1 MLTVTENGKEEL
13 KRMSSQIVEQPG
25 STLRLVA
32 NEQGQLGLI
41 ADTEKED
48 DQSIEHQGETI
59 LLLDKILSEALEG
72 VCVDCQDEGEGPR
85 LVLITTDTGEEP
97 TPE

>member
-13 KRMSSQIVEQPG
+13 KRMSSQVVEQPG

-41 ADTEKED
+41 ADTEKEG

-59 LLLDKILSEALEG
+59 LLVDKMLSEALEG
-72 VCVDCQDEGEGPR
+72 VCIDCQDEEEGPR
-85 LVLITTDTGEEP
+85 LILTTTDTGEE
-97 TPE
+97 TAPE